1 MRTVVAPLVVKTDT
15 RLHTFRQAKP
25 ESKRATSA
33 DGDRIVRIRFG
44 IELLSKPFIHTKRRR
59 KPPDRGI
66 VLSCLAE
73 SRSADFANQNPHAV
87 RSLAFGGRT
96 RCIETPRRFFPPGRL
111 RKIQFLFRAFL
122 ESGNQL

>member
-44 IELLSKPFIHTKRRR
+44 IELLSKPFTQKDDVSHLIVESFYPAWRKADRQICKPESARCSLIGFWGSHTMYRDA
-59 KPPDRGI
+59 P
-66 VLSCLAE
+66 A
-73 SRSADFANQNPHAV
+73 
-87 RSLAFGGRT
+87 
-96 RCIETPRRFFPPGRL
+96 FFPAGASEKNSVSFPG
-111 RKIQFLFRAFL
+111 FP
-122 ESGNQL
+122 